1 MAGRVR
7 RALPRRRHFSEK
19 VIFYMM
25 VGYLLMAVLFGCM
38 YFVNARQSTEAQVV
52 DQIGHSLDRTRL
64 DLEGLIETCEN
75 VYVSLLSDG
84 ELYDFL
90 IGYDAGETS
99 YPSARRTVN
108 ALLQDAI
115 RNIDVLC
122 SVQLM
127 SDDYVFYTSNTT
139 YTSVANV
146 QESMIYQAARRV
158 NSPFWT
164 SLYDF
169 TREYGH
175 TQLEDPEIP
184 VANRNLIS
192 YVGPFNAY
200 RLEESTLRMWP
211 SEVEKPVVFI
221 NLSEESVREI
231 LTNTSSLYDGACFL
245 VDDRGTCIAHTS
257 PEGLYMPMDAA
268 AWERVR
274 GDSDGRGAMTMD
286 YAGVPSL
293 ISYTTLSTGWT
304 LVTVLPSGE
313 VYSEIYG
320 VIWRT
325 LVLMLLALMLLGAL
339 LALLVSRQLSRPIRQ
354 LTQAINIAAKG
365 NFMVNLPRTDD
376 EFDAVNAAFNDM
388 THRIDQLIHENYEV
402 KLRERENELRALKY
416 QTKPHFLYNALAI
429 IRSQA
434 LKDGDAEVAQMVQNL
449 SNVLRYVLRGD
460 QNLTTVRDE
469 VNNVMD
475 YFELMRA
482 GYDGAISLEVDV
494 ESAVLNA
501 AICKMTLQPLVENCV
516 QHGLVPQ
523 GPGGR
528 VRLAGRLRD
537 GRVSLVVSDNGAGWP
552 EGFAVNDDE
561 HQTESIGLA
570 NVRRRMK
577 LTFGDE
583 CDFRLFTPDG
593 GGAAVEIVF
602 PYQFGGGGTMGD

>member
-1 MAGRVR
+1 MAGKVR

-90 IGYDAGETS
+90 VGYDAGETS

-146 QESMIYQAARRV
+146 QESMIYQAAKRV

-200 RLEESTLRMWP
+200 RLDESTLRMWP

-245 VDDRGTCIAHTS
+245 VDDRETCIAHTARKDAGHRAAQRR
-257 PEGLYMPMDAA
+257 GLFGDLRRHLAHARADAA
-268 AWERVR
+268 GA
-274 GDSDGRGAMTMD
+274 DAAGRAAGA
-286 YAGVPSL
+286 AGV
-293 ISYTTLSTGWT
+293 
-304 LVTVLPSGE
+304 
-313 VYSEIYG
+313 
-320 VIWRT
+320 
-325 LVLMLLALMLLGAL
+325 
-339 LALLVSRQLSRPIRQ
+339 
-354 LTQAINIAAKG
+354 AA
-365 NFMVNLPRTDD
+365 
-376 EFDAVNAAFNDM
+376 
-388 THRIDQLIHENYEV
+388 
-402 KLRERENELRALKY
+402 
-416 QTKPHFLYNALAI
+416 ALA
-429 IRSQA
+429 A
-434 LKDGDAEVAQMVQNL
+434 DPPADP
-449 SNVLRYVLRGD
+449 GD
-460 QNLTTVRDE
+460 QHRREGQLH
-469 VNNVMD
+469 
-475 YFELMRA
+475 
-482 GYDGAISLEVDV
+482 GQP
-494 ESAVLNA
+494 A
-501 AICKMTLQPLVENCV
+501 A
-516 QHGLVPQ
+516 HGR
-523 GPGGR
+523 R
-528 VRLAGRLRD
+528 V
-537 GRVSLVVSDNGAGWP
+537 
-552 EGFAVNDDE
+552 
-561 HQTESIGLA
+561 
-570 NVRRRMK
+570 
-577 LTFGDE
+577 
-583 CDFRLFTPDG
+583 
-593 GGAAVEIVF
+593 
-602 PYQFGGGGTMGD
+602 